1 MPEAPDCL
9 LCNSSRTARTLQD
22 EELYTY
28 YRCSVCKLYF
38 AEPEQQL
45 TPSVEKSRYDQH
57 ENHPQ
62 DPNYRRFLSQLF
74 RPLVTLLPEKSHGL
88 DYGSGPGPA
97 LNLMFEEA
105 GHSVAIYDPFY
116 ADKPQRLTQRYD
128 FITVSE
134 TAEHFFNP
142 REEFDLLW
150 SLLRPNGY
158 LGIMTLML
166 QSPEQFEQWH
176 YRKDDTHVVFYQK
189 ETFCWLAEY
198 LNAGPPQ
205 FHGDRVCI
213 LRKRKTEISE

>member
-1 MPEAPDCL
+1 MPEAPDCI
-9 LCNSSRTARTLQD
+9 LCNSGRTAIALLD

-28 YRCSVCKLYF
+28 YSCKECMLYF
-38 AEPEQQL
+38 AAPQQRL
-45 TPSVEKSRYDQH
+45 KPSVEKSRYDQH
-57 ENHPQ
+57 ENHPE
-62 DPNYRRFLSQLF
+62 DRNYRLFLNQLF
-74 RPLVTLLPEKSHGL
+74 LPLVSLLPEKSIGL
-88 DYGSGPGPA
+88 DYGSGPGPT

-105 GHSVAIYDPFY
+105 GHTVTIYDPFY
-116 ADKPQRLTQRYD
+116 ADNPQRLTQKYD

-166 QSPEQFEQWH
+166 QVPEQFEQWH
-176 YRKDDTHVVFYQK
+176 YRKDDTHVAFYQR
-189 ETFCWLAEY
+189 ETFCWLADN
-198 LNAGPPQ
+198 LNARPQ

-213 LRKRKTEISE
+213 MRKPETKIPV